1 MKLREMLKS
10 GEERLRE
17 AGISNAAYEARLMM
31 QEAYGKEAAE
41 LLAELDRDVCP
52 GALGAAEPAHIT
64 RCPGDCG
71 GRITFDASISQ
82 RVRHVPLQQIL
93 GYTFFMGL
101 RMNVNRH
108 VLIPRQDTE
117 TLAETVLEHEK
128 ETDNRLLDLCTGSG
142 CLAAA
147 LGKLGGYRH
156 ITASDVSRDA
166 LHVAM
171 RNAALHGVQMDF
183 VQSDLFEKLEGS
195 FDVIVSNPP
204 YIATDVIETL
214 EPEVR
219 DHDQRQALD
228 GGPDGLD
235 FYRRI
240 ASEGYLHMVP
250 GGRIYLEIGYDQ
262 AAAVQEILTGA
273 GFSEIRI
280 IQDLAGQDRVVCGV
294 RE

>member
-1 MKLREMLKS
+1 
-10 GEERLRE
+10 
-17 AGISNAAYEARLMM
+17 
-31 QEAYGKEAAE
+31 
-41 LLAELDRDVCP
+41 
-52 GALGAAEPAHIT
+52 
-64 RCPGDCG
+64 
-71 GRITFDASISQ
+71 
-82 RVRHVPLQQIL
+82 
-93 GYTFFMGL
+93 
-101 RMNVNRH
+101 
-108 VLIPRQDTE
+108 
-117 TLAETVLEHEK
+117 
-128 ETDNRLLDLCTGSG
+128 
-142 CLAAA
+142 
-147 LGKLGGYRH
+147 
-156 ITASDVSRDA
+156 
-166 LHVAM
+166 
-171 RNAALHGVQMDF
+171 MDF
-183 VQSDLFEKLEGS
+183 VQSDLFEKLEGC

-219 DHDQRQALD
+219 DHDPRQALD

-262 AAAVQEILTGA
+262 AAAVQEIFTGA